1 MKSIL
6 SVSAF
11 LSTLIS
17 TSLYAQSSMEL
28 DSIVIRGTKEQKK
41 YNETTSSISV
51 IKNDDFKAGTID
63 NSINSLNGV
72 SNVQINKNGESY
84 SIRGINNTGVTGVQ
98 KDNLAS
104 TIIDDVFQS
113 DLAIR
118 AGVFDLWD
126 LDGMEIHRGG
136 QATTQGINSLA
147 GTILVN
153 HKEPSFFREGKLRLG
168 YGSFDRKEAAVMTN
182 NEIIP
187 GVLTSRITYNKDAS
201 DGYIKNVI
209 TNNDKWGRKNKDA
222 ARASFLYQISDSDK
236 LVFDLK
242 MFRNSTGGT
251 YVQGSDPF
259 KHEVFE
265 DIDYKNKAHN
275 TQGAVRYYKKFN
287 EDFSNTLIVA
297 FSKSKQEVSSDA
309 DGTKN
314 NLAGLRTEDYK
325 DQMMTLENLL
335 QYKSGK
341 INNTLGFNL
350 HNYKLNDYHHF
361 NVMFPIGGSNYAL
374 IDAIQAQKNLKT
386 VYSLFDSFTYDF
398 TQEHSLNLGLR
409 LEYVVN
415 EYQTFLYGVRNG
427 NYGGANTTIDNYVAG
442 IIGDHGDE
450 NKKLMALP
458 KLGYVYHLNA
468 NNDFGLS
475 YSQAY
480 RNGGVSV
487 NRRRGTASSYD
498 PELTHNY
505 ELSQKYNDKTFNVST
520 NIFYTNWKKQ
530 QVQVRVVQN
539 DPYDS
544 SIKNASSS
552 ELYGAEVQGGVK
564 ILSRHHLGASVGYV
578 ATKFLN
584 FKSGSTNYA
593 GKEFPNA
600 PKYTGLISWKSEV
613 TDNLNVGV
621 IGRLLGQ
628 SWANAENTKRAPNQY
643 YIDLNAEYVFSS
655 YGIEVYTKNL
665 FDKDYLIYDG
675 TPTSTAF
682 PGTYHQ
688 VSTPRELGVRL
699 TYNW

>member
-1 MKSIL
+1 MKPI
-6 SVSAF
+6 F
-11 LSTLIS
+11 LLLATTIS
-17 TSLYAQSSMEL
+17 PLYAQSTMEM

-51 IKNDDFKAGTID
+51 IKEDDFKAGTID

-104 TIIDDVFQS
+104 TLIDDVFQS
-113 DLAIR
+113 DLAIK
-118 AGVFDLWD
+118 AGSFDLWD
-126 LDGMEIHRGG
+126 LDNIEIHRGG

-147 GTILVN
+147 GTFLIN
-153 HKEPSFFREGKLRLG
+153 HKEPSFFREGKIRLG
-168 YGSFDRKEAAVMTN
+168 YGSFERKEIGVMTN

-187 GVLTSRITYNKDAS
+187 GVLTSRLTYNKDMS
-201 DGYIKNVI
+201 DGYIKNVT
-209 TNNDKWGRKNKDA
+209 TNNDKWGRKNKDSA
-222 ARASFLYQISDSDK
+222 SASFLYQINESDK
-236 LVFDLK
+236 LVFNLK
-242 MFRNSTGGT
+242 YFQNMNGGT
-251 YVQGSDPF
+251 YVQGTDPF
-259 KHEVFE
+259 KHQVFE
-265 DIDYKNKAHN
+265 DIDFRNQSTN
-275 TQGAVRYYKKFN
+275 GQSSVRYYKKLN
-287 EDFSNTLIVA
+287 EAFSNTLIVA
-297 FSKSKQEVSSDA
+297 FSKSKTKEASDA
-309 DGTKN
+309 DGTSTN
-314 NLAGLRTEDYK
+314 RAGLRISNYK

-335 QYKSGK
+335 HYKEGK

-398 TQEHSLNLGLR
+398 TAEHSLNVGLR
-409 LEYVVN
+409 LEYVIN
-415 EYQTFLYGVRNG
+415 EYSTYLYGVRNG
-427 NYGGANTTIDNYVAG
+427 NYGGANTTIDNYVNG
-442 IIGDHGDE
+442 IVGSHGDE
-450 NKKLMALP
+450 DKNLMALP
-458 KLGYVYHLNA
+458 KLGYVYHVNA
-468 NNDFGLS
+468 NNDLGLS

-487 NRRRGTASSYD
+487 NRRRAAAKAYD
-498 PELTHNY
+498 PETTHNF
-505 ELSQKYNDKTFNVST
+505 ELSQKYSDKTFNFST
-520 NIFYTNWKKQ
+520 NVFYTNWKKQ
-530 QVQVRVVQN
+530 QVQVRVSQN

-544 SIKNASSS
+544 YIENASSS
-552 ELYGAEVQGGVK
+552 ELYGAEIQGGVK
-564 ILSRHHLGASVGYV
+564 ILSRHHLGLSAGYV
-578 ATKFLN
+578 ETKFLN

-600 PKYTGLISWKSEV
+600 PKYTGLVSWKTEV
-613 TDNLNVGV
+613 TDAFSVSL

-628 SWANAENTKRAPNQY
+628 SWSNAENTKRAPNQY
-643 YIDLNAEYVFSS
+643 YIDLAADYNFSS
-655 YGIEVYTKNL
+655 YGVEFYTKNL
-665 FDKDYLIYDG
+665 LNKDYLIYDG
-675 TPTSTAF
+675 TPTSVTF